1 MRNLHAQ
8 FHAFETSF
16 RDTPETS
23 ATDSMRYYPNRK
35 GSIFR
40 AIFVLAVLLQH
51 DTRCALRAGFAE
63 WLVNYP
69 FGGDCPTEWK
79 QKLIV
84 DIVDIRRGYYDDHPM
99 YVIVTFALVNDEVRA
114 ELLKHGLIGTV
125 QDVIGPYVDAF
136 GSAWCVGSDGTIM
149 WTKNI
154 DVRNAPRGTEESID
168 ERALR
173 RRRREAM
180 VLGETGRPIERGDI
194 IERRDTDE
202 GDEMVGRDLGGA
214 ADEVQ
219 LGDSELQR
227 AWRDLENLRRRTIS

>member
-1 MRNLHAQ
+1 MHNLHAQ

-16 RDTPETS
+16 RETAETS

-69 FGGDCPTEWK
+69 FGGDCPAEWK

-84 DIVDIRRGYYDDHPM
+84 DIMEGHYADHPM

-114 ELLKHGLIGTV
+114 KLLKHGLIGNV
-125 QDVIGPYVDAF
+125 QDVIGPYVDEF
-136 GSAWCVGSDGTIM
+136 GSAWCVGSDGTIV

-154 DVRNAPRGTEESID
+154 DLRNGTRGTEESIE

-202 GDEMVGRDLGGA
+202 GDEVVGRDPGGA

-219 LGDSELQR
+219 LGDSAR
-227 AWRDLENLRRRTIS
+227 RPAWRDLENWRRRTFS

>member
-23 ATDSMRYYPNRK
+23 ATDSKRYYPNRK
-35 GSIFR
+35 DAIFR
-40 AIFVLAVLLQH
+40 AIFVLSVLLQH

-63 WLVNYP
+63 WFVKYP
-69 FGGDCPTEWK
+69 FGGDCPIEWK
-79 QKLIV
+79 QKL
-84 DIVDIRRGYYDDHPM
+84 IVDIRRGYYDDHPM
-99 YVIVTFALVNDEVRA
+99 YVIVTFALVNDEVRVK
-114 ELLKHGLIGTV
+114 LLMHGLICNV
-125 QDVIGPYVDAF
+125 QDIIGPYEDEF
-136 GSAWCVGSDGTIM
+136 GSAWCVGPDGAIV

-154 DVRNAPRGTEESID
+154 DLRNAPRGTEESIE

-202 GDEMVGRDLGGA
+202 GDEVVGRDPGGA

-219 LGDSELQR
+219 LGDSARQR
-227 AWRDLENLRRRTIS
+227 AWRDLENWRRRTFS

>member
-23 ATDSMRYYPNRK
+23 AADSKRYFPNRK
-35 GSIFR
+35 GSIFS
-40 AIFVLAVLLQH
+40 AIIVLAVLLQH
-51 DTRCALRAGFAE
+51 DNRCALRAGFAE
-63 WLVNYP
+63 WLVSYP

-79 QKLIV
+79 KKLIV
-84 DIVDIRRGYYDDHPM
+84 DITTGYYEDPTM
-99 YVIVTFALVNDEVRA
+99 YIIITFAIANDEVRA
-114 ELLKHGLIGTV
+114 KLLKHGLVDNVKG
-125 QDVIGPYVDAF
+125 VIGRCED
-136 GSAWCVGSDGTIM
+136 GSDFAWCIGSDGTVESIL
-149 WTKNI
+149 NASL
-154 DVRNAPRGTEESID
+154 RNAARSREESIE

-194 IERRDTDE
+194 IERRNTDE
-202 GDEMVGRDLGGA
+202 GDEEVGREPGGA

-219 LGDSELQR
+219 FVDNARQW
-227 AWRDLENLRRRTIS
+227 AWWDLEDWRRRNFS

>member
-23 ATDSMRYYPNRK
+23 AKESMRYCPNRK
-35 GSIFR
+35 DSIFR
-40 AIFVLAVLLQH
+40 AIIVLAVLLQH
-51 DTRCALRAGFAE
+51 DNRCALRAGFAE
-63 WLVNYP
+63 WLVSYP
-69 FGGDCPTEWK
+69 FGGDCPAGWK

-84 DIVDIRRGYYDDHPM
+84 DIRRGYYEDLPM
-99 YVIVTFALVNDEVRA
+99 YIIVTFALVNDEVRA
-114 ELLKHGLIGTV
+114 KLLKHGLIGN
-125 QDVIGPYVDAF
+125 VIGLYEDEF
-136 GSAWCVGSDGTIM
+136 GSAWCIGSDGTIESTM
-149 WTKNI
+149 NI
-154 DVRNAPRGTEESID
+154 SLRNAQRVREESIE

-194 IERRDTDE
+194 IERRNTDE
-202 GDEMVGRDLGGA
+202 GDQEVGPDPGGA

-219 LGDSELQR
+219 LGDSARQR
-227 AWRDLENLRRRTIS
+227 AWRDLENWRRRTFS

>member
-16 RDTPETS
+16 RDTPETFD
-23 ATDSMRYYPNRK
+23 TDSMRYYPNRK
-35 GSIFR
+35 DSIFR
-40 AIFVLAVLLQH
+40 AIFILAVLLQH

-63 WLVNYP
+63 WIVNYP
-69 FGGDCPTEWK
+69 FGGDCPAEWK

-84 DIVDIRRGYYDDHPM
+84 DIGRGCYDDHPM

-114 ELLKHGLIGTV
+114 QLLKHGLIGNF
-125 QDVIGPYVDAF
+125 QDVIGPYVDDF
-136 GSAWCVGSDGTIM
+136 GSAWCVGSDGTIV

-154 DVRNAPRGTEESID
+154 ESRNAPRGTEESIE

-202 GDEMVGRDLGGA
+202 SDEVVGRDPEGA

-219 LGDSELQR
+219 LGDSARQW
-227 AWRDLENLRRRTIS
+227 AWRDLENWRRRTFS

>member
-23 ATDSMRYYPNRK
+23 ATDSRRYYPNRK
-35 GSIFR
+35 DSIFR

-63 WLVNYP
+63 WIVNYP
-69 FGGDCPTEWK
+69 FGGDCPIEWK
-79 QKLIV
+79 QQL
-84 DIVDIRRGYYDDHPM
+84 IVDIRRRYYDDHPM

-114 ELLKHGLIGTV
+114 KLLKHGLIGNV
-125 QDVIGPYVDAF
+125 QDVLGPSVDEF
-136 GSAWCVGSDGTIM
+136 GSAWCVGSDGTIV

-154 DVRNAPRGTEESID
+154 DLRNAPRGTEESIE

-202 GDEMVGRDLGGA
+202 GDEVVGRDPGGA

-219 LGDSELQR
+219 LGDSARQR
-227 AWRDLENLRRRTIS
+227 AWRDLENWRRRTFS

>member
-23 ATDSMRYYPNRK
+23 ATDSKRHCPNRK
-35 GSIFR
+35 DSIFR
-40 AIFVLAVLLQH
+40 AIIVLAVLLQH
-51 DTRCALRAGFAE
+51 DNRCAVRAGFAE
-63 WLVNYP
+63 WLVSYP

-84 DIVDIRRGYYDDHPM
+84 DIRRGYYEDFPM
-99 YVIVTFALVNDEVRA
+99 YIIVTFAFLNDDVRA
-114 ELLKHGLIGTV
+114 KLQQHGLTGNV
-125 QDVIGPYVDAF
+125 KDVIRPCEDKF
-136 GSAWCVGSDGTIM
+136 GSAWCIGSDGTIESRM
-149 WTKNI
+149 NI
-154 DVRNAPRGTEESID
+154 SMRNAQMVREESIE

-194 IERRDTDE
+194 IERRNTDE
-202 GDEMVGRDLGGA
+202 GEETFERDPGGA

-219 LGDSELQR
+219 LGDRARQR
-227 AWRDLENLRRRTIS
+227 AWRDLENWRRRTFS